1 MRHGE
6 DRQEIN
12 QANHNVVLMAS
23 IAVASTEP
31 GEPAHFI
38 RRSLEIL
45 TRANNACLAQYWQV
59 DGDILVCTDH
69 YFAMAPLPDMRHASQ
84 ERKFSKGVG
93 LPGRVWSNALPHYVN
108 SIEDEPELSFRR
120 KDAAVKCGIKSAF
133 AFPIKTGP
141 HVKGVIEIFSFEP
154 FKITNSANFF
164 YEKLGV
170 YLAGI
175 FRQKEE
181 DASIA
186 RERIFAKSIIENLPE
201 GFLAI
206 DETSRIIEWNEKCAQ
221 IFGFERSEALGRPLI
236 ELIIPARY
244 QEAHMK
250 GFFQYLST
258 GSGVVFDKEIKA
270 PATTRDGTEITVKMR
285 IFPIDKSGQKR
296 AGAFIGLADRGEQK
310 PDLQLD

>member
-6 DRQEIN
+6 DRQEII
-12 QANHNVVLMAS
+12 QANHNLVLMAS

-59 DGDILVCTDH
+59 QGDTLICTDH
-69 YFAMAPLPDMRHASQ
+69 YFAMAPLPDIRHASQ
-84 ERKFSKGVG
+84 ERRFSKGVG
-93 LPGRVWSNALPHYVN
+93 LPGRVWSNALPHYIN

-120 KDAAVKCGIKSAF
+120 KGQAISCGIKSVF

-141 HVKGVIEIFSFEP
+141 HVQGVIEIFSFEP

-181 DASIA
+181 DTNLL
-186 RERIFAKSIIENLPE
+186 RERHLAKSIIQNLPE

-206 DETSRIIEWNEKCAQ
+206 DETSRIIEWNERCTQ
-221 IFGFERSEALGRPLI
+221 IFGFEKSEAIGNALV

-258 GSGVVFDKEIKA
+258 GNGIVFDKEIKA
-270 PATTRDGTEITVKMR
+270 AATTRDGAEITIYMR
-285 IFPIDKSGQKR
+285 IFPIEKTGQKR
-296 AGAFIGLADRGEQK
+296 TGAFIRLANQPEQK
-310 PDLQLD
+310 PVLQLD